1 MYAVVKTGGKEY
13 RVSKGDL
20 IRVEKLE
27 GTTGDQVTLK
37 EVMMV
42 SDEGQG
48 NAVGTPYVANAVI
61 KAEIV
66 QETKGKKVL
75 TYKMK
80 KRKNYRR
87 FKGHRQTY
95 TYLRVNDIQYGMLE

>member
-1 MYAVVKTGGKEY
+1 MHAVVKAGGKEY
-13 RVSKGDL
+13 RISKGDI

-27 GTTGDQVTLK
+27 GKVGEQVALK

-42 SDEGQG
+42 SQEGQVH
-48 NAVGTPYVANAVI
+48 VGTPYLNDAVI
-61 KAEIV
+61 TGEIV
-66 QETKGKKVL
+66 QEIKGKKVL

-95 TYLRVNDIQYGMLE
+95 AYLKVNEIQYGISE

>member
-27 GTTGDQVTLK
+27 GNPGDKVILK
-37 EVMMV
+37 DILMI
-42 SDEGQG
+42 SQEGQVQFG
-48 NAVGTPYVANAVI
+48 NPHLTHVVI
-61 KAEIV
+61 NGEIV
-66 QETKGKKVL
+66 REIKGKKIL

-87 FKGHRQTY
+87 LKGHRQTY
-95 TYLRVNDIQYGMLE
+95 TYIEVKDIALS